1 VHERQLEARSDDLQ
15 DHGVLVTSGEEE
27 DARILSVAA
36 KLAGRFSA
44 RVVVVP
50 AYPDAAADYV
60 NYGTALA
67 SDSTREEALARIRV
81 GERESQDRLETLAR
95 DIAKQEGLTSP
106 GGDVGPSISVRAR
119 DLDPATGLAPIA
131 ALADLVIFGA
141 SAARDGF
148 LLGDLFAQTLLTI
161 RAPVLLVKGDQF
173 AIGPVAIAW
182 DGSVQAARAVRA
194 ALPFLKAAS
203 GVLVLSNIDDVDTEL
218 ADDGPVRDFLR
229 QHEVANVTS
238 RKVHGANIADSLLA
252 AARADKCT
260 LLVAGGFG
268 RPRLVEF
275 VLGGTT
281 RALVNAAGEPH
292 LLLAH

>member
-1 VHERQLEARSDDLQ
+1 MTWKTM
-15 DHGVLVTSGEEE
+15 LVVASGEEE

-36 KLAGRFSA
+36 KLAGRFST
-44 RVVVVP
+44 RVIVVP

-67 SDSTREEALARIRV
+67 SNRTREEAVARIRE

-95 DIAKQEGLTSP
+95 DIAKREGLSSP
-106 GGDVGPSISVRAR
+106 GGGVGPSISVRSR
-119 DLDPATGLAPIA
+119 DLDVAAGLAPNA
-131 ALADLVIFGA
+131 ALADLIIFGA

-148 LLGDLFAQTLLTI
+148 LLGDLFAQTLLTL
-161 RAPVLLVKGDQF
+161 RAPVLLVKDDQF
-173 AIGPVAIAW
+173 ATGPVAVAW
-182 DGSVQAARAVRA
+182 DGSAQAARAVRA

-203 GVLVLSNIDDVDTEL
+203 GVLILSNVDEAEAALVDDEPL
-218 ADDGPVRDFLR
+218 RDFLR

-238 RKVHGANIADSLLA
+238 RKVHGTNIADSLLGA
-252 AARADKCT
+252 AKADKCT

>member
-1 VHERQLEARSDDLQ
+1 MTWKTMLV
-15 DHGVLVTSGEEE
+15 VTSGEEE

-36 KLAGRFSA
+36 KLAGRFST
-44 RVVVVP
+44 RVIVVP

-67 SDSTREEALARIRV
+67 STKTREEAVARIRE
-81 GERESQDRLETLAR
+81 GERESQGRLEALAR
-95 DIAKQEGLTSP
+95 DIAKQEGLSSLD
-106 GGDVGPSISVRAR
+106 GDRPPIRVRAR
-119 DLDPATGLAPIA
+119 DLDLAAGLAPIA
-131 ALADLVIFGA
+131 ALADLVIFGV

-148 LLGDLFAQTLLTI
+148 LLGELFAQTLLTI
-161 RAPVLLVKGDQF
+161 GAPVLLVKGDQF
-173 AIGPVAIAW
+173 ATGPVAIAW
-182 DGSVQAARAVRA
+182 DGSAQAARAVRA
-194 ALPFLKAAS
+194 ALPFLKASS
-203 GVLVLSNIDDVDTEL
+203 GVLVLSNIDEADVEL
-218 ADDGPVRDFLR
+218 VDEEPLRDFLR

-292 LLLAH
+292 LLFAH

>member
-1 VHERQLEARSDDLQ
+1 MTCMTMV
-15 DHGVLVTSGEEE
+15 VVTSGEEE

-36 KLAGRFSA
+36 KLAVRFSM
-44 RVVVVP
+44 RVIVVP

-67 SDSTREEALARIRV
+67 SDRTRQEAIARIRE

-95 DIAKQEGLTSP
+95 DIAKQEGLSSP
-106 GGDVGPSISVRAR
+106 GGGVGPSISVRSR
-119 DLDPATGLAPIA
+119 DLDVAAGLAPSA
-131 ALADLVIFGA
+131 AFADLVIFGA

-148 LLGDLFAQTLLTI
+148 LLGDLFAQTLLTL
-161 RAPVLLVKGDQF
+161 RAPVLLVKDDQF
-173 AIGPVAIAW
+173 ATGPVAVAW
-182 DGSVQAARAVRA
+182 DGSAQAARAVRA

-203 GVLVLSNIDDVDTEL
+203 GVLILSNVDEAEVALVDDEPL
-218 ADDGPVRDFLR
+218 RDFLR
-229 QHEVANVTS
+229 QHEVANVSS
-238 RKVHGANIADSLLA
+238 RKVHGENIANSLLD
-252 AARADKCT
+252 AARADKCAM
-260 LLVAGGFG
+260 LVAGGFG

-281 RALVNAAGEPH
+281 RALVNAADGPH